1 MTKRKPRRKAAVQT
15 GSRRATDWL
24 FALAGVAAV
33 GWIALGDARLPNW
46 LRLAA
51 PERTA
56 ARERLVSERRVAA
69 PASEPVRAAAALA
82 DARPVP
88 RPPRPAAREALDE
101 THVAAIP
108 RPVPRAAVPP
118 VRPAAPVVAGA
129 APAAKAA
136 EGEGGA
142 RTRARAP
149 LRQSPSMDAPVW
161 VTLERGRPVRVTARQ
176 GPWRRV
182 EAGIFSGWVQADL
195 VEARA
200 AGGAAPS
207 VARPASS
214 PAAPSLANVRSRSA
228 EARPVPP
235 AAVGAR

>member
-46 LRLAA
+46 LRPAA

-56 ARERLVSERRVAA
+56 ARER
-69 PASEPVRAAAALA
+69 PASEPARAPAGAH
-82 DARPVP
+82 PVP

-118 VRPAAPVVAGA
+118 VRPVAPVVAGA